1 MKHEIKGS
9 IFPVVICNLD
19 AGEQVTCETGAM
31 LWMSP
36 NMQMATSTGGGI
48 GKMFTRAI
56 SGEGLFVNQYTA
68 GDGKP
73 GMIAFGPK
81 NPGEIHAVDVSA
93 QSIKAQKGSF
103 LASSSTVQT
112 ELAFQKK
119 IGTALFG
126 GDFILQQYKGSGTV
140 FLAIDGGTVQYTL
153 SAGEKLLIDSNAFA
167 FAESSINID
176 IERVKGLAN
185 MLGGGEGAFNTV
197 LTGPGTVWLQ
207 TMPMSVLAAAI
218 NQFLPKK

>member
-1 MKHEIKGS
+1 M
-9 IFPVVICNLD
+9 
-19 AGEQVTCETGAM
+19 
-31 LWMSP
+31 
-36 NMQMATSTGGGI
+36 
-48 GKMFTRAI
+48 
-56 SGEGLFVNQYTA
+56 NQYTA

-81 NPGEIHAVDVSA
+81 NTGEIHAIDVSA

-103 LASSSTVQT
+103 LASCSTVQT
-112 ELAFQKK
+112 EVAFQKK
-119 IGTALFG
+119 IGAALFG

-153 SAGEKLLIDSNAFA
+153 SAGEKLVIDSSAFA
-167 FAESSINID
+167 FAESSINVD

-218 NQFLPKK
+218 NQFLHKK